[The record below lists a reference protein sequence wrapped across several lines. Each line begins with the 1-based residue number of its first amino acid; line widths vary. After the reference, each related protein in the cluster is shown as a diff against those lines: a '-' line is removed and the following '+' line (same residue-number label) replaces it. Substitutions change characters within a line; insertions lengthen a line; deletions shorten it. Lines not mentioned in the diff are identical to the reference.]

1 MLSNM
6 SEQSKPTKTLC
17 AMFPP
22 TMTPATTCAWLSSS
36 YRSNSSNNKTK
47 TKTSKIKT
55 KIKTKISKINK
66 IRINLTKISK
76 ISNKAKTSK
85 ASKIKLNPSKVK
97 SSKHRH
103 NKVRASLSTWMSAVC
118 NKCSKPCKTRRK
130 PLSKKSIKWEN
141 SNDSA
146 SVKPLATSGKHCP
159 LESISITITSH
170 EYHKTHI
177 IAGTTTGHLHVTSG
191 NIPCAGT

>member
-6 SEQSKPTKTLC
+6 SAPSKPTKTLC

-36 YRSNSSNNKTK
+36 YRSKSSNNKTK

-55 KIKTKISKINK
+55 KISKINK
-66 IRINLTKISK
+66 INKIKIKIKTKISK
-76 ISNKAKTSK
+76 ISNKARTSK
-85 ASKIKLNPSKVK
+85 ASKIKPSLSKVK
-97 SSKHRH
+97 SSKDRH
-103 NKVRASLSTWMSAVC
+103 NKVKASQSTWMSAVC
-118 NKCSKPCKTRRK
+118 NKYSKPCKTRRK
-130 PLSKKSIKWEN
+130 LLSKKSIKWEN

-159 LESISITITSH
+159 LESKSITITSH
-170 EYHKTHI
+170 EYHKIHI
-177 IAGTTTGHLHVTSG
+177 IAGTTTGNLHDTSG
-191 NIPCAGT
+191 DIPCAGT